1 MEAKEQ
7 FKQLDLSNAFLFSL
21 AFSDPEAC
29 ALVLQVIL
37 QKPVYKVRVQPE
49 KSILYS
55 KEFRS
60 VRLDVYARDSMEVE
74 YDLEMQNEDQ
84 GNLPL
89 RSRFYQAEMD
99 AAALKPGED
108 FKRLS
113 PSYVIFICAFDPFGE
128 GYYRYTFENRCLET
142 GKPLGDGTCKIFLNT
157 RGTRPEGV
165 PEELIHF
172 LQYLENSTDEFVQ
185 STQDETVAK
194 LHKRVTWLKED
205 RRWEAKY
212 MTFEEMLQRK
222 MDDGLRQGI
231 QEGVQRGIAKGITEG
246 IALTKRVLRL
256 SAQGMSAAEISAQC
270 GISQAEVADILNMNE

>member
-1 MEAKEQ
+1 MEAEEQ

-37 QKPVYKVRVQPE
+37 QKPVYKVMVQPE

-60 VRLDVYARDSMEVE
+60 VRLDVYARDSMEAE

-108 FKRLS
+108 FKRLR

-128 GYYRYTFENRCLET
+128 GYYRYTFENRQASGGRDAQDLFEHQGDPPGGRAEGADPFFAVPGELHRRVRAEHAGRDR
-142 GKPLGDGTCKIFLNT
+142 GKA
-157 RGTRPEGV
+157 
-165 PEELIHF
+165 
-172 LQYLENSTDEFVQ
+172 S
-185 STQDETVAK
+185 
-194 LHKRVTWLKED
+194 
-205 RRWEAKY
+205 
-212 MTFEEMLQRK
+212 
-222 MDDGLRQGI
+222 
-231 QEGVQRGIAKGITEG
+231 
-246 IALTKRVLRL
+246 
-256 SAQGMSAAEISAQC
+256 
-270 GISQAEVADILNMNE
+270 

>member
-128 GYYRYTFENRCLET
+128 GYYRYTFE
-142 GKPLGDGTCKIFLNT
+142 KPLSGDRQASGGRDVQDLFEHQGNPPGGRAGGADPFFAVPGELHRRVRTEHAGRD
-157 RGTRPEGV
+157 RGKA
-165 PEELIHF
+165 
-172 LQYLENSTDEFVQ
+172 S
-185 STQDETVAK
+185 
-194 LHKRVTWLKED
+194 
-205 RRWEAKY
+205 
-212 MTFEEMLQRK
+212 
-222 MDDGLRQGI
+222 
-231 QEGVQRGIAKGITEG
+231 
-246 IALTKRVLRL
+246 
-256 SAQGMSAAEISAQC
+256 
-270 GISQAEVADILNMNE
+270 